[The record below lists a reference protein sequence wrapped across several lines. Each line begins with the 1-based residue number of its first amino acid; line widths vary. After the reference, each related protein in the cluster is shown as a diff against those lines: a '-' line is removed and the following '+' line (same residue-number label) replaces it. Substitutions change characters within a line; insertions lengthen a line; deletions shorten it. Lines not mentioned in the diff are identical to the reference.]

1 MNNLKNKVQLIGNV
15 GQLPEVKTLENGK
28 KVANLNLATNETY
41 INAKGEKI
49 TNTQW
54 HMLVAW
60 GKSAEIIENYVKK
73 GDEIAIE
80 GKIQYE
86 NYDDKEG
93 NKRYLTKI
101 NINDILML
109 GSKS

>member
-15 GQLPEVKTLENGK
+15 GQLPEIKNLESGK
-28 KVANLNLATNETY
+28 KVANLSLATNETY
-41 INAKGEKI
+41 IDSGGKKT

-54 HMLVAW
+54 HSIVAW
-60 GKSAEIIENYVKK
+60 GKSAEIIENYIKK
-73 GDEIAIE
+73 GDEIAVE

-86 NYDDKEG
+86 SYEDKDG
-93 NKRYLTKI
+93 HKRHATKI
-101 NINDILML
+101 NITNILML

>member
-80 GKIQYE
+80 GKLQYE
-86 NYDDKEG
+86 TYDDKEG